1 MDILWLRPVGW
12 LGTYQRGGSTRAKAP
27 PNVLNRHAWLQ
38 IDMSPATAQQHHV
51 NQHGRHDVP
60 RRATCIRFVCS
71 NMFQPAQNTIE
82 HIDLVHP
89 CNLDRRKT

>member
-60 RRATCIRFVCS
+60 RRATTCHVYPFCLFQHVSTRPKHNRTHRFS
-71 NMFQPAQNTIE
+71 ASLQ
-82 HIDLVHP
+82 LG
-89 CNLDRRKT
+89 

>member
-60 RRATCIRFVCS
+60 RRATTHSCV
-71 NMFQPAQNTIE
+71 AVKLKNTKI
-82 HIDLVHP
+82 HP
-89 CNLDRRKT
+89 FSLELKQ